1 MDGKK
6 ILERVKTGSAGVL
19 FAAVLFG
26 TGCASTIQVVD
37 QSKVPEPRGYIGFV
51 SRLDLKI
58 EEAGSASHPGGVW
71 YYEHDSFSE
80 KKPEE
85 YIMDLRT
92 TYMGLELQ
100 NPVVA
105 SASPLSEKLDNFRR
119 MEDAGAAAVVM
130 FSLFEEQ
137 IKHENAAIEHL
148 ITSGAE
154 SYAES
159 LSFFPE
165 FEDYETGPD
174 EYLNLLR
181 RATEAVDIPVIGS
194 LNGITNEGWVDTARL
209 MQDAGASGIE
219 LNAYYIPANLY
230 MDGREVEQRYLEV
243 LKAVKAA
250 VSIPVAMKLSPFFSA
265 TGNMARQFDEAG
277 ADALVLFNRFYQPDL
292 DLDEMQVVTD
302 LKLSTPD
309 EIRLPLLWIGVLH
322 GRINASLAATTGV
335 HSPQELIKYL
345 LAGADVVMSTSGM
358 LRHGIGF
365 LTTLVEG
372 LQDWMAAREYE
383 SVAQLRGS
391 MSQVNCLNPGAF
403 ERANYIKILENYKAE
418 YE

>member
-1 MDGKK
+1 
-6 ILERVKTGSAGVL
+6 
-19 FAAVLFG
+19 
-26 TGCASTIQVVD
+26 
-37 QSKVPEPRGYIGFV
+37 
-51 SRLDLKI
+51 
-58 EEAGSASHPGGVW
+58 
-71 YYEHDSFSE
+71 
-80 KKPEE
+80 
-85 YIMDLRT
+85 
-92 TYMGLELQ
+92 MGLELK

-105 SASPLSEKLDNFRR
+105 SASPLSEKLENFRR

-154 SYAES
+154 SSPES

-174 EYLNLLR
+174 EYLHLLR
-181 RATEAVDIPVIGS
+181 RATEAVDIPVISS
-194 LNGITNEGWVDTARL
+194 LNGITNEGWINTARL

-219 LNAYYIPANLY
+219 LNAYYIPAKLY
-230 MDGREVEQRYLEV
+230 TDGREVEQRYLEI
-243 LKAVKAA
+243 LRAVKAS

-277 ADALVLFNRFYQPDL
+277 ADALVLFNRFYQPDM
-292 DLDEMQVVTD
+292 DLDEMEVITD

-309 EIRLPLLWIGVLH
+309 EIRLPLLWLGLLH

-335 HSPQELIKYL
+335 HSPVELIKYL
-345 LAGADVVMSTSGM
+345 LAGADAVMTTSGM
-358 LRHGIGF
+358 LLHGIGF
-365 LTTLVEG
+365 ISTLVDG
-372 LQDWMAAREYE
+372 LQAWMEARQYD
-383 SVAQLRGS
+383 SVEQFKGS
-391 MSQVNCLNPGAF
+391 MSQANSLNPGAF

>member
-1 MDGKK
+1 
-6 ILERVKTGSAGVL
+6 
-19 FAAVLFG
+19 
-26 TGCASTIQVVD
+26 
-37 QSKVPEPRGYIGFV
+37 
-51 SRLDLKI
+51 
-58 EEAGSASHPGGVW
+58 
-71 YYEHDSFSE
+71 
-80 KKPEE
+80 
-85 YIMDLRT
+85 MDLRT
-92 TYMGLELQ
+92 TYMGLELK
-100 NPVVA
+100 NPVIA
-105 SASPLSEKLDNFRR
+105 SASPLSEKFDNFRR

-148 ITSGAE
+148 ITSGTE
-154 SYAES
+154 SFAES
-159 LSFFPE
+159 LSYFPE

-181 RATEAVDIPVIGS
+181 RATEAVDIPVIAS

-250 VSIPVAMKLSPFFSA
+250 VSVPVAMKLSPFFSA

-292 DLDEMQVVTD
+292 DLEEMEVVTD
-302 LKLSTPD
+302 LKLSTPA

-322 GRINASLAATTGV
+322 GRINASLAASTGV
-335 HSPQELIKYL
+335 HSPLELIKYL
-345 LAGADVVMSTSGM
+345 LTGADAVMTTSGM
-358 LRHGIGF
+358 LRYGIDF
-365 LTTLVEG
+365 LTTLVNG
-372 LQDWMAAREYE
+372 LQEWMEAKQYD
-383 SVAQLRGS
+383 SVNQLRGA
-391 MSQVNCLNPGAF
+391 MSQINCLNPGAF
-403 ERANYIKILENYKAE
+403 ERANYIRILENYKTE

>member
-1 MDGKK
+1 
-6 ILERVKTGSAGVL
+6 
-19 FAAVLFG
+19 
-26 TGCASTIQVVD
+26 
-37 QSKVPEPRGYIGFV
+37 
-51 SRLDLKI
+51 
-58 EEAGSASHPGGVW
+58 
-71 YYEHDSFSE
+71 
-80 KKPEE
+80 
-85 YIMDLRT
+85 MDLRT
-92 TYMGLELQ
+92 TYMGLELK

-105 SASPLSEKLDNFRR
+105 SASPLSEEFDNFRR

-154 SYAES
+154 SFAES
-159 LSFFPE
+159 LSYFPE

-181 RATEAVDIPVIGS
+181 RATESVDIPVIGS

-243 LKAVKAA
+243 LRAVKAA

-292 DLDEMQVVTD
+292 DLEEMEVITD
-302 LKLSTPD
+302 LKLSTPS

-322 GRINASLAATTGV
+322 GRINASLAASTGV
-335 HSPQELIKYL
+335 HSPLELVKYL
-345 LAGADVVMSTSGM
+345 LTGADVVMTTSGM
-358 LRHGIGF
+358 LRYGIDF
-365 LTTLVEG
+365 LTTLVDG
-372 LQDWMAAREYE
+372 LRDWMEAKQYD
-383 SVAQLRGS
+383 SVGQLRGS
-391 MSQVNCLNPGAF
+391 MSQINCLNPGAF
-403 ERANYIKILENYKAE
+403 ERANYIKILENYKSE

>member
-1 MDGKK
+1 
-6 ILERVKTGSAGVL
+6 
-19 FAAVLFG
+19 
-26 TGCASTIQVVD
+26 
-37 QSKVPEPRGYIGFV
+37 
-51 SRLDLKI
+51 
-58 EEAGSASHPGGVW
+58 
-71 YYEHDSFSE
+71 
-80 KKPEE
+80 
-85 YIMDLRT
+85 MDLRT
-92 TYMGLELQ
+92 TYMGLELK

-148 ITSGAE
+148 ITAGAE
-154 SYAES
+154 SSAES

-181 RATEAVDIPVIGS
+181 RATEAVDIPVMGS
-194 LNGITNEGWVDTARL
+194 LNGITNEGWVDMARL

-219 LNAYYIPANLY
+219 LNAYYIPARLY
-230 MDGREVEQRYLEV
+230 TDGREVEQRYLEI

-250 VSIPVAMKLSPFFSA
+250 VSVPVAMKLSPFFSA
-265 TGNMARQFDEAG
+265 TGNMVRQFDEAG
-277 ADALVLFNRFYQPDL
+277 ADALVLFNRFYQPDM
-292 DLDEMQVVTD
+292 DLDEMEVVTD

-309 EIRLPLLWIGVLH
+309 EIRLPLLWLGVLH

-335 HSPQELIKYL
+335 HSPVELIKYL
-345 LAGADVVMSTSGM
+345 LAGADVVMTTSAM
-358 LRHGIGF
+358 LQQGIGF
-365 LTTLVEG
+365 LTTLVDG
-372 LQDWMAAREYE
+372 LRDWMDARQYD
-383 SVAQLRGS
+383 SVAQMKGA